1 MCFFFGGLKYKE
13 QNFNT
18 TVASTMSSLMAVATS
33 SLIIPAALYS
43 TLVEPKEKQFK
54 LILDLS
60 RGTSVVLLILYVL
73 YLGFQLG
80 THAFLFDA
88 EHKPGRS
95 DNDGAQH
102 ESAESDDSDSMDEH
116 QEALLSGVE
125 SGIVLVVVT
134 VLVAICAEYLVGSI
148 DEIVASSGISKTF
161 IGLILIPIVGNA
173 AEHVTAVVVAMKNK
187 VRATFSL
194 LPHSND
200 KNFRICSFLY
210 PICNFP
216 SLLLQ
221 EPSSFYPSTQSCT
234 PRACAPPFFL
244 RFSRRGLL
252 PSGGVIPAP
261 RDAPRPCQIKHEQY
275 C

>member
-13 QNFNT
+13 QCFNT

-95 DNDGAQH
+95 GNDSAQH
-102 ESAESDDSDSMDEH
+102 ESAESDSDSLDEH
-116 QEALLSGVE
+116 QEVLLSGVE

-173 AEHVTAVVVAMKNK
+173 AEHVTAVVVAMKDK

-210 PICNFP
+210 PICHLP

-221 EPSSFYPSTQSCT
+221 EPSFYPSTQSCT
-234 PRACAPPFFL
+234 PRAPRHFFCV
-244 RFSRRGLL
+244 SAAEGCCLL
-252 PSGGVIPAP
+252 VV
-261 RDAPRPCQIKHEQY
+261 
-275 C
+275 

>member
-1 MCFFFGGLKYKE
+1 MCFFFGGLKHKE

-43 TLVEPKEKQFK
+43 TLAGSNKETSFK

-60 RGTSVVLLILYVL
+60 RGTSIVLLILYVL
-73 YLGFQLG
+73 YLNFQLR
-80 THAFLFDA
+80 THAQYFDA
-88 EHKPGRS
+88 RPKSG
-95 DNDGAQH
+95 DGAQN
-102 ESAESDDSDSMDEH
+102 ESVEGSETESLDQQ

-125 SGIVLVVVT
+125 SGTVLVVVT
-134 VLVAICAEYLVGSI
+134 VMVAICAEYLVGSI
-148 DEIVASSGISKTF
+148 DGIVASSGISKTF

-173 AEHVTAVVVAMKNK
+173 AEHVTAVVVAMKDK

-210 PICNFP
+210 LICHFP
-216 SLLLQ
+216 L
-221 EPSSFYPSTQSCT
+221 
-234 PRACAPPFFL
+234 
-244 RFSRRGLL
+244 
-252 PSGGVIPAP
+252 PAP
-261 RDAPRPCQIKHEQY
+261 I
-275 C
+275 